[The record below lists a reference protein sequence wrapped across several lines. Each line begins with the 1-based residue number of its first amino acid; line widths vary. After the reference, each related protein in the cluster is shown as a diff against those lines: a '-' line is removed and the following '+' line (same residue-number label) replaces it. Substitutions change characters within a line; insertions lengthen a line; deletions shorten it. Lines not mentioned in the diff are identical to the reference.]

1 MSAPVNAATANKMHN
16 PNFILRMPAE
26 HGKTGVVSYEERP
39 IPEIGPMDVLV
50 EVSLP
55 I

>member
-50 EVSLP
+50 EVSLT